1 MNSRT
6 LKDIYDNARSA
17 DLSEIAAES
26 LAYFAKKNERYLVPT
41 EEEIGTE
48 ATGEFVDYFKE
59 TLVPSVK
66 ELRDMNT
73 EETFE
78 SISEQF
84 HECFEKVSSASTE
97 FSTDEDVIS
106 ITNAYTKPKN
116 GIYIEACEF
125 IASDEDDYNDKVS
138 YITSIIGDTGNFIP
152 VIEATGI
159 DVFSVKYLYPCNKEM
174 DEMVGV
180 EDINEWLDV
189 NSYKDN
195 IHVNENI
202 EDIAIKDVDGEY
214 VTPLAEVTAESI
226 LDYVSNATSKS
237 LYNQMKD
244 VYDKYGEESVQF
256 ESATKLYSKI
266 AKVGAEA
273 TVTSMCVCGA
283 LGIPFN
289 TTKLVFSDMFD
300 LD

>member
-1 MNSRT
+1 MTNRT
-6 LKDIYDNARSA
+6 LKQIYDDARSV

-26 LAYFAKKNERYLVPT
+26 LAYFAKKNERYLVQT
-41 EEEIGTE
+41 DEEISTE
-48 ATGEFVDYFKE
+48 SSGEFVDYFKE
-59 TLVPSVK
+59 TLIPSIK
-66 ELRDMNT
+66 ELRDSNT
-73 EETFE
+73 NETFE
-78 SISEQF
+78 SITEQV
-84 HECFEKVSSASTE
+84 HECYEKVLSASTE
-97 FSTDEDVIS
+97 FSEDEDVIS

-125 IASDEDDYNDKVS
+125 LATDEETYNEKVS

-174 DEMVGV
+174 DEMVGIENV
-180 EDINEWLDV
+180 EEWLDV

-202 EDIAIKDVDGEY
+202 EDITIKDVDGEN
-214 VTPLAEVTAESI
+214 VAPLSDISAESI
-226 LDYVSNATSKS
+226 LDYVASATSKS
-237 LYNQMKD
+237 LYGQMKD
-244 VYDKYGEESVQF
+244 ICDKYGEESVQF
-256 ESATKLYSKI
+256 ENATKLYQKI
-266 AKVGAEA
+266 ARVGAEA

-289 TTKLVFSDMFD
+289 ANKILYHQMYDAE
-300 LD
+300 